1 MAILDFLFG
10 RTKAVPTTTQ
20 VQSRS
25 TLPSEI
31 APFATEVLEEA
42 QQLYG
47 ERRGEGYQEFPG
59 ETIAPR
65 TQQELD
71 AIAGLRGLVGT
82 QEPYRAEE
90 EARIRAT
97 PTAFTSEQAET
108 FMNPYQ
114 QSVIDV
120 AKRKA
125 QEDFEQRV
133 MPQFEAQAI
142 SAGGMSGLG
151 TRAAVQAAELGR
163 GFQEQLSDIQT
174 IGQQKAFEDAY
185 SRFGD
190 QINRER
196 TKAADI
202 SNLGQQRFN
211 IGLAE
216 QGLAQQL
223 AQDDRS
229 EAQAIL
235 ADQFAEFTERE
246 QFPEKSLAQYSSF
259 VYGNPFL
266 SQVDRGATTTSQLQP
281 TTSTAQQLLGLGLT
295 GLQTAGRGG
304 AFNGGFSLANLF
316 RQKKGGGSV
325 GGGLD
330 SLPIVYRQQNAR
342 VGSGTI
348 TNMREAAIERR
359 KRMLAKQRPI
369 GLLQN
374 RIIAN
379 QRANAKATDERNR
392 KNILKRSSLGS
403 KQITA
408 RDQLTSESLGKLSAG
423 ADKTFGPDFGR
434 AAKAVIGASPTQGLV
449 GLLGLAGAEAFEGQD
464 IKVKERDKIKRDVA
478 KIESDLK
485 RADLAKAQ
493 ALATTTL
500 TDTQKEAGRK
510 AQADAK
516 IRLKELTK
524 DRDAEAAARSDLDKN
539 TIIEARILKEDQAAR
554 NAINDLKKLKKID
567 RNDMTSIRKAVAGQ
581 FGYIFD
587 ENEGLK
593 IGDDTLTS
601 DDPRLVEFERVA
613 ERVLDKLRDTGKDFN
628 EAQKE
633 ARIIAEERQARSI
646 INSGNVQ
653 TIGKDGKVSIKEGK
667 GKKERTIKQEPKKGT
682 IYKLPSGRFARYVGN
697 GNFESVE

>member
-20 VQSRS
+20 VQSRA
-25 TLPSEI
+25 TIPSEI

-97 PTAFTSEQAET
+97 PTAFTSQQAET

-142 SAGGMSGLG
+142 GAGGMSGLG

-163 GFQEQLSDIQT
+163 GFSEQLSDIQT

-190 QINRER
+190 QITRER
-196 TKAADI
+196 TKAGDI
-202 SNLGQQRFN
+202 SGLGQQRFN

-216 QGLAQQL
+216 QGLSQQL

-266 SQVDRGATTTSQLQP
+266 SQVDTGTNTTKQLQP

-304 AFNGGFSLANLF
+304 AFDGGFSLGNLF
-316 RQKKGGGSV
+316 ARRGGGSV

-330 SLPIVYRQQNAR
+330 SLPLIRRKVNGSVYNQGRFGAEADRKSREAQEAILRAR
-342 VGSGTI
+342 VFKQLGIQGTADEEAMKNI
-348 TNMREAAIERR
+348 RSTGNFANQLRRQKQANTREA
-359 KRMLAKQRPI
+359 L
-369 GLLQN
+369 
-374 RIIAN
+374 
-379 QRANAKATDERNR
+379 
-392 KNILKRSSLGS
+392 
-403 KQITA
+403 TA
-408 RDQLTSESLGKLSAG
+408 RNLKKLSVG
-423 ADKTFGPDFGR
+423 TDKTFDPDFGR

-464 IKVKERDKIKRDVA
+464 IKVKERDKLKRDMA
-478 KIESDLK
+478 KIESNLTA
-485 RADLAKAQ
+485 ADLAARQAGETSGTAEASAENIRAAAAASKLARDEITEGTRAKDSSRKVVGEEVDIEQNMMDSYLKDLKAGKAPPDQ
-493 ALATTTL
+493 NPATLKQQGLNEVLGRFNYTIDAQGKLAYIGKGGESLKEGSAAYKKVTDARDTYNVAFAKYLNDAKKARGSLTYLDANNAALA
-500 TDTQKEAGRK
+500 AAK
-510 AQADAK
+510 AAK
-516 IRLKELTK
+516 
-524 DRDAEAAARSDLDKN
+524 AAAK
-539 TIIEARILKEDQAAR
+539 
-554 NAINDLKKLKKID
+554 
-567 RNDMTSIRKAVAGQ
+567 
-581 FGYIFD
+581 
-587 ENEGLK
+587 
-593 IGDDTLTS
+593 
-601 DDPRLVEFERVA
+601 
-613 ERVLDKLRDTGKDFN
+613 
-628 EAQKE
+628 
-633 ARIIAEERQARSI
+633 
-646 INSGNVQ
+646 
-653 TIGKDGKVSIKEGK
+653 
-667 GKKERTIKQEPKKGT
+667 
-682 IYKLPSGRFARYVGN
+682 
-697 GNFESVE
+697 

>member
-20 VQSRS
+20 VQSRA
-25 TLPSEI
+25 TIPSEI

-47 ERRGEGYQEFPG
+47 ERRDEGYQEFPG

-97 PTAFTSEQAET
+97 PTAFTSQQAET

-142 SAGGMSGLG
+142 GAGGMSGLG

-163 GFQEQLSDIQT
+163 GFSEQLSDIQT

-190 QINRER
+190 QITRER
-196 TKAADI
+196 TKAGDI
-202 SNLGQQRFN
+202 SGLGQQRFN

-216 QGLAQQL
+216 QGLSQQL

-266 SQVDRGATTTSQLQP
+266 SQVDTGTNTTKQLQP

-304 AFNGGFSLANLF
+304 AFDGGFSLGNLF
-316 RQKKGGGSV
+316 ARRGGGSV

-330 SLPIVYRQQNAR
+330 SLPLIRRKVNGSVYNQGRFGAEADRKSREAQEAILRAR
-342 VGSGTI
+342 VFKQLGIQGTADEEAMKNI
-348 TNMREAAIERR
+348 RSTGNFANQLRRQKQANTREA
-359 KRMLAKQRPI
+359 L
-369 GLLQN
+369 
-374 RIIAN
+374 
-379 QRANAKATDERNR
+379 
-392 KNILKRSSLGS
+392 
-403 KQITA
+403 TA
-408 RDQLTSESLGKLSAG
+408 RNLKKLSVG
-423 ADKTFGPDFGR
+423 TDKTFDPDFGR

-464 IKVKERDKIKRDVA
+464 IKVKERDKLKRDMA
-478 KIESDLK
+478 KIESNLTA
-485 RADLAKAQ
+485 ADLAARQAGETSGTAEASAENIRAAAAASKLARDEITEGTRAKDSSRKVVGEEVDIEQNMMDSYLKDLKAGKAPPDQ
-493 ALATTTL
+493 NPATLEQQGLNEVLGRFNYTIDAQGQLAYIGKGGESLKEGSAAYKKVTDARDTYNVAFAKYLNDAKKARGSLTYLDANNAALA
-500 TDTQKEAGRK
+500 AAK
-510 AQADAK
+510 AAK
-516 IRLKELTK
+516 
-524 DRDAEAAARSDLDKN
+524 AAAK
-539 TIIEARILKEDQAAR
+539 
-554 NAINDLKKLKKID
+554 
-567 RNDMTSIRKAVAGQ
+567 
-581 FGYIFD
+581 
-587 ENEGLK
+587 
-593 IGDDTLTS
+593 
-601 DDPRLVEFERVA
+601 
-613 ERVLDKLRDTGKDFN
+613 
-628 EAQKE
+628 
-633 ARIIAEERQARSI
+633 
-646 INSGNVQ
+646 
-653 TIGKDGKVSIKEGK
+653 
-667 GKKERTIKQEPKKGT
+667 
-682 IYKLPSGRFARYVGN
+682 
-697 GNFESVE
+697 

>member
-25 TLPSEI
+25 TLPSEV

-97 PTAFTSEQAET
+97 PTAFTSQQAET

-133 MPQFEAQAI
+133 MPQFEAKAI
-142 SAGGMSGLG
+142 EAGGMSGLG

-163 GFQEQLSDIQT
+163 GFSEQLSDIQT

-196 TKAADI
+196 TKAGDI
-202 SNLGQQRFN
+202 SGLGQERFN

-216 QGLAQQL
+216 QGLSQQL

-246 QFPEKSLAQYSSF
+246 QFPEQSLAQYSSF

-266 SQVDRGATTTSQLQP
+266 RQVDKGTTTTGQLQP

-304 AFNGGFSLANLF
+304 AFGSGFKLDNLF
-316 RQKKGGGSV
+316 NKRGGGSV

-330 SLPIVYRQQNAR
+330 SLPLIRRRLNGQVYNPGRGGAVSARTNREAQEAILRAR
-342 VGSGTI
+342 VFKQLGIQGT
-348 TNMREAAIERR
+348 
-359 KRMLAKQRPI
+359 
-369 GLLQN
+369 
-374 RIIAN
+374 
-379 QRANAKATDERNR
+379 TDETTIQDIVKKAN
-392 KNILKRSSLGS
+392 LS
-403 KQITA
+403 KTLQRQSQATA
-408 RDQLTSESLGKLSAG
+408 REGLTTRNLKKLSVG
-423 ADKTFGPDFGR
+423 TDKTFDPDFGR

-464 IKVKERDKIKRDVA
+464 IKVKERDKLKRDVA
-478 KIESDLK
+478 KIESNLTA
-485 RADLAKAQ
+485 ADLAARQ
-493 ALATTTL
+493 AGETSGTA
-500 TDTQKEAGRK
+500 EAS
-510 AQADAK
+510 AEN
-516 IRLKELTK
+516 IRA
-524 DRDAEAAARSDLDKN
+524 AEAASKLARDKITEGTKAKDSSRKVVGEQVATEKN
-539 TIIEARILKEDQAAR
+539 MMDTYAAYMKAEKAGIEGGMKAADYNAILASVARANGAVLQKDEFGNISIMVGDKPLEGELLEKINAARDQAV
-554 NAINDLKKLKKID
+554 NAWID
-567 RNDMTSIRKAVAGQ
+567 AGGGDAGFKAVTKTFKKGN
-581 FGYIFD
+581 Y
-587 ENEGLK
+587 
-593 IGDDTLTS
+593 
-601 DDPRLVEFERVA
+601 
-613 ERVLDKLRDTGKDFN
+613 
-628 EAQKE
+628 
-633 ARIIAEERQARSI
+633 RIINGQLVLAE
-646 INSGNVQ
+646 
-653 TIGKDGKVSIKEGK
+653 
-667 GKKERTIKQEPKKGT
+667 QE
-682 IYKLPSGRFARYVGN
+682 
-697 GNFESVE
+697 

>member
-31 APFATEVLEEA
+31 APFATEVLKEA

-47 ERRGEGYQEFPG
+47 ERRDEGYQEFPG

-97 PTAFTSEQAET
+97 PTAFTSQQAET

-125 QEDFEQRV
+125 QEDFEQRI
-133 MPQFEAQAI
+133 MPQFEKQAVD
-142 SAGGMSGLG
+142 AGGMSGLG

-163 GFQEQLSDIQT
+163 GFSEQLSDIQT

-266 SQVDRGATTTSQLQP
+266 SQVDRGTTTTSQLQP

-304 AFNGGFSLANLF
+304 AFSDSGFSLNNLF
-316 RQKKGGGSV
+316 NRPRKGGGSV
-325 GGGLD
+325 GGGLN

-342 VGSGTI
+342 VGSGLI
-348 TNMREAAIERR
+348 TNIGQAAEERR
-359 KRMLAKQRPI
+359 KRMLPKQNTV

-379 QRANAKATDERNR
+379 QRANAKATNERNLQ
-392 KNILKRSSLGS
+392 NILKRASLG
-403 KQITA
+403 KNQITA

-500 TDTQKEAGRK
+500 TDTQKEAARK
-510 AQADAK
+510 AQADAE
-516 IRLKELTK
+516 IQLKEMTK
-524 DRDAEAAARSDLDKN
+524 DRDAKKLATEELAANVKIEKDMISMYNDALGKGKAAADQNPATLKQQGLNEVLGRFN
-539 TIIEARILKEDQAAR
+539 YTIDAQG
-554 NAINDLKKLKKID
+554 KL
-567 RNDMTSIRKAVAGQ
+567 A
-581 FGYIFD
+581 F
-587 ENEGLK
+587 
-593 IGDDTLTS
+593 
-601 DDPRLVEFERVA
+601 
-613 ERVLDKLRDTGKDFN
+613 
-628 EAQKE
+628 
-633 ARIIAEERQARSI
+633 
-646 INSGNVQ
+646 
-653 TIGKDGKVSIKEGK
+653 IGKDGEALREDSPAYKKVIAARDKYNTAFAK
-667 GKKERTIKQEPKKGT
+667 YLNDAKKARGSLT
-682 IYKLPSGRFARYVGN
+682 YLDANNAALFAAKAAAK
-697 GNFESVE
+697 

>member
-304 AFNGGFSLANLF
+304 AFSDGGFSLANLF

-330 SLPIVYRQQNAR
+330 SLPLIRRKHGRSVYNPGRFGAVSAR
-342 VGSGTI
+342 KS
-348 TNMREAAIERR
+348 REAQEAISRLAALKQLGIQGTTDEATI
-359 KRMLAKQRPI
+359 KDIVKKDNLAKTLQRKS
-369 GLLQN
+369 Q
-374 RIIAN
+374 A
-379 QRANAKATDERNR
+379 
-392 KNILKRSSLGS
+392 
-403 KQITA
+403 TA
-408 RDQLTSESLGKLSAG
+408 REGLTARNLKKLSAG

-434 AAKAVIGASPTQGLV
+434 AAKAVIDASPTQGLV

-464 IKVKERDKIKRDVA
+464 IKVKERDKLKRDIA
-478 KIESDLK
+478 KIESNLTA
-485 RADLAKAQ
+485 ADLAARQAGETSGTAEASAENIRAAEAASKLARDKITEGTRSKDQARKVVKEEVGIEKNMMDMESTYLKAMKDNKATPDQ
-493 ALATTTL
+493 NPATLKQQGLNEVLGRFNYTIDAQGKLAFIG
-500 TDTQKEAGRK
+500 K
-510 AQADAK
+510 
-516 IRLKELTK
+516 
-524 DRDAEAAARSDLDKN
+524 DAEALREDSPAYKKVLNARDKYN
-539 TIIEARILKEDQAAR
+539 TAFAKYL
-554 NAINDLKKLKKID
+554 NDA
-567 RNDMTSIRKAVAGQ
+567 RKARGS
-581 FGYIFD
+581 
-587 ENEGLK
+587 
-593 IGDDTLTS
+593 LTY
-601 DDPRLVEFERVA
+601 
-613 ERVLDKLRDTGKDFN
+613 LDANNAALFAAKAAKT
-628 EAQKE
+628 AQ
-633 ARIIAEERQARSI
+633 
-646 INSGNVQ
+646 
-653 TIGKDGKVSIKEGK
+653 
-667 GKKERTIKQEPKKGT
+667 
-682 IYKLPSGRFARYVGN
+682 
-697 GNFESVE
+697 

>member
-97 PTAFTSEQAET
+97 PTAFTSQQAET

-142 SAGGMSGLG
+142 GAGGMSGLG

-163 GFQEQLSDIQT
+163 GFSEQLSDIQT

-196 TKAADI
+196 TKAGDI
-202 SNLGQQRFN
+202 SGLGQQRFN

-216 QGLAQQL
+216 QGLSQQL

-266 SQVDRGATTTSQLQP
+266 SQVDTGTNTTKQLQP

-304 AFNGGFSLANLF
+304 AFGNGFKLDNLF
-316 RQKKGGGSV
+316 NKRGGGSV

-330 SLPIVYRQQNAR
+330 SLPLIRRRNNGSVYNPGRFGAESARKSREAQEAILRAR
-342 VGSGTI
+342 VFKQLGIQGT
-348 TNMREAAIERR
+348 
-359 KRMLAKQRPI
+359 
-369 GLLQN
+369 
-374 RIIAN
+374 
-379 QRANAKATDERNR
+379 TDETTIQDIVKKAN
-392 KNILKRSSLGS
+392 LS
-403 KQITA
+403 KTLQRQSQATA
-408 RDQLTSESLGKLSAG
+408 REGLTARNLKKLSVG
-423 ADKTFGPDFGR
+423 TDKTFDPDFGR

-464 IKVKERDKIKRDVA
+464 IKVKERDKLKRDMA
-478 KIESDLK
+478 KIESNLTA
-485 RADLAKAQ
+485 ADLAARQ
-493 ALATTTL
+493 AGETSGTA
-500 TDTQKEAGRK
+500 EAS
-510 AQADAK
+510 AEN
-516 IRLKELTK
+516 IRA
-524 DRDAEAAARSDLDKN
+524 AEAASKLARDKITEGTRAKDSSRKVVGEEVDIERNMMDSYFKDLKAGKAPPDQNPATLKQQGLN
-539 TIIEARILKEDQAAR
+539 EVLGRFNYTIDAQGRLAYIGKGGESLKEGSAAY
-554 NAINDLKKLKKID
+554 KKVTD
-567 RNDMTSIRKAVAGQ
+567 A
-581 FGYIFD
+581 
-587 ENEGLK
+587 
-593 IGDDTLTS
+593 
-601 DDPRLVEFERVA
+601 
-613 ERVLDKLRDTGKDFN
+613 RDTYNVAFAKYLND
-628 EAQKE
+628 AKK
-633 ARIIAEERQARSI
+633 ARGSLTYQDANNAA
-646 INSGNVQ
+646 
-653 TIGKDGKVSIKEGK
+653 
-667 GKKERTIKQEPKKGT
+667 
-682 IYKLPSGRFARYVGN
+682 LFAAKAAKAAAK
-697 GNFESVE
+697 